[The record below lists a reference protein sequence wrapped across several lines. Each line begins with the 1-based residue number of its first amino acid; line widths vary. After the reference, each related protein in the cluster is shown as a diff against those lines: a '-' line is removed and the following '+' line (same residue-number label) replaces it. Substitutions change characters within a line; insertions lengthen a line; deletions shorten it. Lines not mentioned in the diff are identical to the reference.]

1 MALPEE
7 LMMIA
12 TPEGE
17 VSGLFVRPA
26 AARALLVLGH
36 GAGAGMRHPFMAAV
50 SARLAAQEIATL
62 RYQFPYMEK
71 QTGRPDS
78 PAVATATVRAAC
90 AVGQRLA
97 GGLPLFAGGKSFGGR
112 MTSTAQAEAP
122 LAGVRGLVFL
132 GFPLHP
138 PKRPA
143 TARGDHLDRVAIP
156 MLFLQGTRDDLAD
169 LELIRQVTGRV
180 GRRATLHIV
189 DGANHAFEVLKR
201 SGRSN
206 DMVLDELAGTTAAW
220 VATLA

>member
-17 VSGLFVRPA
+17 VSGLLVRPG

-156 MLFLQGTRDDLAD
+156 MLLLQGTRDDLAD

-180 GRRATLHIV
+180 GSRATLHIV

>member
-17 VSGLFVRPA
+17 VSGLLVRPG

-97 GGLPLFAGGKSFGGR
+97 GGIPLFAGGKSFGGR

-180 GRRATLHIV
+180 GSRATLHIV